1 MFNKPED
8 ARMTREEAEKY
19 GREIDAKN
27 ARLENVEIAE
37 EITLSTDEITPRISE
52 AEVKRRVGEQNYE
65 NMKDDSTANSINS

>member
-19 GREIDAKN
+19 GREIDAMN

-37 EITLSTDEITPRISE
+37 EITFSTDEISLRISE

>member
-37 EITLSTDEITPRISE
+37 EITISTDEITPRISE
-52 AEVKRRVGEQNYE
+52 SEVKRRVGEQNYE
-65 NMKDDSTANSINS
+65 NMKDDSTVNSINS

>member
-37 EITLSTDEITPRISE
+37 EITLSTDAITPRISE